1 MTNYD
6 RKELN
11 DATFVALMDLKIAT
25 NDLKS
30 AMKLRGRFLDGQPY
44 PMPYTEKE
52 LRLKRLIADQALRKS
67 RLIFDALWKA
77 RRRAQKLTT

>member
-25 NDLKS
+25 SDLKS
-30 AMKLRGRFLDGQPY
+30 ALKLRGRFLDGQPC
-44 PMPYTEKE
+44 PIPYTEKE
-52 LRLKRLIADQALRKS
+52 LKLKRLIADQTARKA
-67 RLIFDALWKA
+67 RLLFDALWKA
-77 RRRAQKLTT
+77 RRRAQGLTT